1 MPEASTQKPVP
12 PPARPLPIPPVLV
25 FHGPE
30 RFEALGLTEKLRKQL
45 TKVHGQL
52 QVVLFDGSTTP
63 PAEILDELRSTG
75 LLASQKLVIVDNA
88 DALLK
93 AADDEPA
100 PPTLTRR
107 PPSKSARE
115 LFEAYARAPEPT
127 ATLVLRA
134 NTWKPGKLDK
144 AIVQA
149 GGEITEYKPLTDD
162 AAVVWVLKRAR
173 TTHAV
178 PMDDDAA
185 ELLIAS
191 IGTDLAHLD
200 SEAGKLAIAALARNL
215 PSITRTLVA
224 ELTGTA
230 REEEL
235 FTLQSVLL
243 QPDPQTSLAYLR
255 DMLQVSRHNPVA
267 LGIACLALARQLDG
281 MCRGLAAGE
290 NPSALNARLK
300 IWGKMADRLPSI
312 ARRLNPAST
321 AELLLQC
328 TETDARNKSGRG
340 DQTHNIEA
348 LVLRFNTLMTH

>member
-1 MPEASTQKPVP
+1 
-12 PPARPLPIPPVLV
+12 
-25 FHGPE
+25 
-30 RFEALGLTEKLRKQL
+30 
-45 TKVHGQL
+45 
-52 QVVLFDGSTTP
+52 
-63 PAEILDELRSTG
+63 
-75 LLASQKLVIVDNA
+75 
-88 DALLK
+88 
-93 AADDEPA
+93 
-100 PPTLTRR
+100 
-107 PPSKSARE
+107 
-115 LFEAYARAPEPT
+115 
-127 ATLVLRA
+127 
-134 NTWKPGKLDK
+134 
-144 AIVQA
+144 
-149 GGEITEYKPLTDD
+149 
-162 AAVVWVLKRAR
+162 
-173 TTHAV
+173 
-178 PMDDDAA
+178 MDDDAA
-185 ELLIAS
+185 ELLIVS

-235 FTLQSVLL
+235 FALQSVLL

-267 LGIACLALARQLDG
+267 LGIACLALARQIDG

-300 IWGKMADRLPSI
+300 IWGKMADQLPSI

-340 DQTHNIEA
+340 DPTHNIEA
-348 LVLRFNTLMTH
+348 LVLRFNALMTH